1 MGRTKIT
8 RAEYEALASF
18 RYALRQFLHFSEQ
31 AAREAGL
38 TPAQHQALLAIHGF
52 PGRARSNVTVGD
64 LAERLKIKHNS
75 AVGLVDR
82 LAHQGLLTRVPP
94 QGDRRRVVVELTAQG
109 VGVLEGLALVHRE
122 ELLRVGPVLASLL
135 VALRGEEARP

>member
-8 RAEYEALASF
+8 RAEFEALAAF

-38 TPAQHQALLAIHGF
+38 TPTQHQALLAIHGF
-52 PGRARSNVTVGD
+52 PGRARSSVTVGD

-82 LAHQGLLTRVPP
+82 LARQGLVTRVPSK
-94 QGDRRRVVVELTAQG
+94 GDRRRVVVGLTARG
-109 VGVLEGLALVHRE
+109 VRVLERLALVHRE
-122 ELLRVGPVLASLL
+122 ELLRVGPVLASLMA
-135 VALRGEEARP
+135 ALRGEEARP

>member
-1 MGRTKIT
+1 MGRRKIT
-8 RAEYEALASF
+8 RAEFEALASF
-18 RYALRQFLHFSEQ
+18 RCALRQFLHFSEQ
-31 AAREAGL
+31 AAREAGI

-52 PGRARSNVTVGD
+52 PGRARSSVTVGD
-64 LAERLKIKHNS
+64 LAERLRIKHNS

-82 LAHQGLLTRVPP
+82 LARQGLLTRVPS
-94 QGDRRRVVVELTAQG
+94 QEDRRRVGIELTAQG
-109 VGVLEGLALVHRE
+109 VRVLEGLALVHRE